1 MGRNFMVYDKL
12 TKTLMFEGQYYQVDL
27 GNLVH

>member
-1 MGRNFMVYDKL
+1 MGCNFMVYDKHQD
-12 TKTLMFEGQYYQVDL
+12 LMFEGKYYQVDL